1 MGQEECDDR
10 TLAEAGQ
17 LMASP
22 SEAASSALDA
32 LVARFPRDARL
43 AFLQASMRVSTGQL
57 VAAHEAFERTL
68 QLAPNFALARY
79 QYGFFLLT
87 SGQVSGALE
96 IWGPLDQLP
105 DGDPLRHFI
114 EGMRCL
120 VRDDFDGVRNHF
132 LLGISANTTNE
143 PMNNDIRLL
152 LTQIEALA
160 AQKAGTVP
168 HDPPFDLQDDPRAGL
183 EGDSTG
189 VPSEP
194 PETEEMTET
203 AFLLRRSTPPR
214 LH

>member
-22 SEAASSALDA
+22 SEETSASLDA

-43 AFLQASMRVSTGQL
+43 AFLQASMRVSIGQL
-57 VAAHEAFERTL
+57 VSAHEAFERTL
-68 QLAPNFALARY
+68 ELAPAFALARY

-87 SGQVSGALE
+87 SGQVSLALE
-96 IWGPLDQLP
+96 TWGPLDQLP
-105 DGDPLRHFI
+105 DGDPLRHFL

-132 LLGISANTTNE
+132 LLGIAANTTNE

-160 AQKAGTVP
+160 AQKTETAP
-168 HDPPFDLQDDPRAGL
+168 HDPQSIVQGDPQGGPQDGVAGRPP
-183 EGDSTG
+183 G
-189 VPSEP
+189 PSEADEMS
-194 PETEEMTET
+194 ETE
-203 AFLLRRSTPPR
+203 FLLRHSTTPR